1 MTIGSATQDPSA
13 KGFPFMALNKRI
25 GILTGGGDCPGL
37 NALIR
42 AVTRTAILGYGLE
55 VIGIQ
60 DGFLGL
66 LLNKTRPL
74 SAEVVAGILDQ
85 GGTILGTSNR
95 TDPFHFSDPNQ
106 PKEKPKEKP
115 RDYSADL
122 IRNFER
128 LKLDALLCAGG
139 DGTLAIASKLVN
151 QGLPLIGIPKTID
164 NDLMGTDLSI
174 GFDTAVANA
183 TEAIDK
189 IHSTAQSHH
198 RIMVVETMGRYAGW
212 LALMAGLAS
221 GGDVILIPE
230 IPFDLSRI
238 VRQVKKRTQLGHR
251 FSIIVVAEGARAKGK
266 KAVVKRRIIGSPDPI
281 RLGGIGN
288 WLTDLIERKT
298 GIESRVSVLGHLQRG
313 GIPTAFDRNFAT
325 RLGVAAVRMA
335 AQKKYGRMVALQGN
349 QITSVPLETVGGK
362 THFVPLDSPWVKTA
376 RAIGIGFGD

>member
-1 MTIGSATQDPSA
+1 
-13 KGFPFMALNKRI
+13 
-25 GILTGGGDCPGL
+25 
-37 NALIR
+37 
-42 AVTRTAILGYGLE
+42 
-55 VIGIQ
+55 
-60 DGFLGL
+60 
-66 LLNKTRPL
+66 
-74 SAEVVAGILDQ
+74 
-85 GGTILGTSNR
+85 
-95 TDPFHFSDPNQ
+95 
-106 PKEKPKEKP
+106 
-115 RDYSADL
+115 L

-139 DGTLAIASKLVN
+139 DGTLTIASRLAI

-212 LALMAGLAS
+212 LALKAGLAS

-238 VRQVKKRTQLGHR
+238 VRQVKKRTQVGHR
-251 FSIIVVAEGARAKGK
+251 FSIIVVAEGAQAKGK

-281 RLGGIGN
+281 RLGGIGT
-288 WLTDLIERKT
+288 WLTDRIERET

-313 GIPTAFDRNFAT
+313 GTPTAFDRNFAT
-325 RLGVAAVRMA
+325 RLGVAAVSLA
-335 AQKKYGRMVALQGN
+335 AQKKYGRMVALQGTR
-349 QITSVPLETVGGK
+349 IISVPLETVRGK
-362 THFVPLDSPWVKTA
+362 TRFVPLDSPWVKTA

>member
-1 MTIGSATQDPSA
+1 MICPATQDPSA

-37 NALIR
+37 NAVIR

-74 SAEVVAGILDQ
+74 SGEDVAGILDQ

-106 PKEKPKEKP
+106 PEEKP

-139 DGTLAIASKLVN
+139 DGTLAIASRLAI

-212 LALMAGLAS
+212 LALKAGLAS
-221 GGDVILIPE
+221 GGDLILIPE

-238 VRQVKKRTQLGHR
+238 VRQVKKRTQVGHR
-251 FSIIVVAEGARAKGK
+251 FSIIVVAEGAQAKGK

-288 WLTDLIERKT
+288 WLTERIERKT

-313 GIPTAFDRNFAT
+313 GTPTAFDRNFAT
-325 RLGVAAVRMA
+325 RLGVAAVSLA
-335 AQKKYGRMVALQGN
+335 AQKKYGRMVALQGT
-349 QITSVPLETVGGK
+349 QIQSVPLETVGGK
-362 THFVPLDSPWVKTA
+362 TRFVPLDSPWVKTA

>member
-106 PKEKPKEKP
+106 SKEKPKEKP

>member
-1 MTIGSATQDPSA
+1 MV
-13 KGFPFMALNKRI
+13 LNKRI

-74 SAEVVAGILDQ
+74 SGEDVAGILDQ

-106 PKEKPKEKP
+106 PKENP
-115 RDYSADL
+115 RDYSAEV

-139 DGTLAIASKLVN
+139 DGTLAIASKLVD

-164 NDLMGTDLSI
+164 NDLMGTDLSF

-183 TEAIDK
+183 AEAIDK

-238 VRQVKKRTQLGHR
+238 VRQVNRRTQVGHR
-251 FSIIVVAEGARAKGK
+251 FSIIVVAEGARAKGRKAMVK
-266 KAVVKRRIIGSPDPI
+266 KRILGSPDPI

-288 WLTDLIERKT
+288 WLTERIEGKT

-313 GIPTAFDRNFAT
+313 GTPTAFDRNFAT
-325 RLGVAAVRMA
+325 RLGVVAVRMA
-335 AQKKYGRMVALQGN
+335 AQKKYGRMVALKGN
-349 QITSVPLETVGGK
+349 QIHIGSSGDRRRKNPLR
-362 THFVPLDSPWVKTA
+362 P
-376 RAIGIGFGD
+376 FGLSLGQNRPGHRHRLRRLNFPILATDPDQRR